1 LSDFCDSWDYNHPP
15 ILGGESSHLRSG
27 EDTLM
32 TCEAKEQ
39 LLSPQI
45 GRKTRFEDL
54 PDFLSVEETRRYF
67 GLGRSTIY
75 ELLRRKELA
84 HVRFG
89 RVIRIPRIALEKFLL
104 GKK

>member
-1 LSDFCDSWDYNHPP
+1 MTRE
-15 ILGGESSHLRSG
+15 GEG
-27 EDTLM
+27 
-32 TCEAKEQ
+32 Q
-39 LLSPQI
+39 LLPLQI

-75 ELLRRKELA
+75 ELLRRKELP

-89 RVIRIPRIALEKFLL
+89 RVIRIPRVALEKFLL
-104 GKK
+104 GDK